1 MNRLVLGMMTSAL
14 FLGSSLLISQDVW
27 QFHGASVPGV
37 LGCLGSLFLGWRLLR
52 AISKS
57 GRLDRRK

>member
-1 MNRLVLGMMTSAL
+1 MLTSAL
-14 FLGSSLLISQDVW
+14 FLGSTLLVAQDVW
-27 QFHGASVPGV
+27 PFHGASVPGV
-37 LGCLGSLFLGWRLLR
+37 LGIGLSLVLGLRLLR

>member
-1 MNRLVLGMMTSAL
+1 MLA
-14 FLGSSLLISQDVW
+14 QHVW
-27 QFHGASVPGV
+27 PIREASVPGV
-37 LGCLGSLFLGWRLLR
+37 LGMSLSLFLGWRLLK